1 MMRLDT
7 GLSPQQDGMAQS
19 PRCPVCGAEGHF
31 SKAFGQHR
39 LFKCSDCRSL
49 FYWPPPILASDA
61 PGPWWES
68 TKWYVERGANLLFYR
83 EILEYTRLVLLAQK
97 GQMGP
102 DQVDFL
108 EVGGSYGFLLDM
120 AKCQLGWR
128 VQGVDPSLCARDGAR
143 ELGLDIING
152 RLEDGGLTRGADALV
167 GIQLIEHLAD
177 PRAFARAMAGALK
190 DDGFIVLTTPDARLS
205 DLGPEYSPGEH
216 NIMFSP
222 EGLEIILAEAGFQH
236 RHFVK
241 PHLHSALLVLA
252 SKKKL
257 SVDLDSAF
265 KSVEVSAVKRMV
277 IDYLKTRLRSGP
289 LPRSLQV
296 GLQFRLFELLV
307 NQGLY
312 EQASHVAGPLE
323 QLLKEEQPGALS
335 PLFSIRQLQA
345 LPPAI
350 APLHYMNAWSGCLPP
365 YLFYQGI
372 LNLNHHNKRQ
382 EAAECFYQAAQLF
395 DYEVHHLGL
404 EQYEPWLTV
413 AQKHAAMAGK
423 PVRLEGP
430 ATERLT
436 AAPIHTETRHLLA
449 PPFISRG
456 IADLQREIPVGRLRL
471 VKAVRHTSYISS
483 FKSWEDHL
491 SGVVLDLRVMCDPV
505 PGTVELSLF
514 IFEEFNP
521 IPLRTVSQKVDV
533 SSKAGRRFT
542 EAFQFAP
549 LSGSQGKT
557 YTIVLE
563 CSANTSKAFL
573 LCTSV
578 PGRVTIAGSR
588 RHENTQPVIIPYH
601 SMEVPGQRYS
611 QHGAPLVSCLIV
623 TYNSAGYIRRCLDS
637 LLRQDYP
644 NLEIIVVDNQSQDQT
659 VEIVREEFPSV
670 KLLIA
675 DRNLEFAK
683 GMNWGCSQCQGE
695 YICVLNCDLVLED
708 GAIRRF
714 VEHLEISPF
723 IAIVGSVIETKGS
736 IIWYA
741 DTFLLNG
748 RIGSSADLLREV
760 RFCAAPCGA
769 GFLIRKSVINE
780 MGYLFDEGFISNWE
794 DHDLGLRCWLQGYL
808 VLHIPETGLYHD
820 GGGAYGFL
828 NPKRDVSII
837 RNTLLTYFKSFAWG
851 NFLRAFVTTALTCT
865 TLPRIRG
872 LFRFLG
878 SFWKYLPVRAALQR
892 QRQIS
897 DTWLRILTSGIV
909 GLKIDQKK

>member
-1 MMRLDT
+1 MPPDLSKAVKQDFKVTGTMGVMRLDK

-19 PRCPVCGAEGHF
+19 PRCPVCDAEGHF
-31 SKAFGQHR
+31 SKAFGLHR

-49 FYWPPPILASDA
+49 FYWPPLILASDA

-102 DQVDFL
+102 DQVNFL

-167 GIQLIEHLAD
+167 GIQLIEHLPD

-216 NIMFSP
+216 NILFSP

-241 PHLHSALLVLA
+241 PHLHSACLVLA
-252 SKKKL
+252 SKKNL
-257 SVDLDSAF
+257 GVDLDSAF

-277 IDYLKTRLRSGP
+277 IDYLKARLGSGP
-289 LPRSLQV
+289 LPRSLHV

-312 EQASHVAGPLE
+312 EQASRVAGPLE
-323 QLLKEEQPGALS
+323 QLLKEEQSGALS
-335 PLFSIRQLQA
+335 VLVGIRQLQD

-350 APLHYMNAWSGCLPP
+350 APHHYMNTWSGCLPP

-423 PVRLEGP
+423 PVRLKGP
-430 ATERLT
+430 ATARLT
-436 AAPIHTETRHLLA
+436 AAPIHTETPRLLA
-449 PPFISRG
+449 PPFIRGG
-456 IADLQREIPVGRLRL
+456 IADLKREIPVGRLRF
-471 VKAVRHTSYISS
+471 VKAVGHTSYISS
-483 FKSWEDHL
+483 LKSWEDQL

-505 PGTVELSLF
+505 PDTVELSLF

-521 IPLRTVSQKVDV
+521 IPLRTVNQKVEV

-542 EAFQFAP
+542 EVFEFAP
-549 LSGSQGKT
+549 LFGSQGKT
-557 YTIVLE
+557 YTIALE
-563 CSANTSKAFL
+563 CSANTSKAFM

-578 PGRVTIAGSR
+578 PGASPLPGLTAIRIPNRSLFPTTLWRFRRNDIPNMMRPSSVASLSPTIV
-588 RHENTQPVIIPYH
+588 PVIFGDASTPCCGKTIP
-601 SMEVPGQRYS
+601 
-611 QHGAPLVSCLIV
+611 
-623 TYNSAGYIRRCLDS
+623 T
-637 LLRQDYP
+637 
-644 NLEIIVVDNQSQDQT
+644 
-659 VEIVREEFPSV
+659 
-670 KLLIA
+670 
-675 DRNLEFAK
+675 
-683 GMNWGCSQCQGE
+683 
-695 YICVLNCDLVLED
+695 
-708 GAIRRF
+708 
-714 VEHLEISPF
+714 
-723 IAIVGSVIETKGS
+723 
-736 IIWYA
+736 
-741 DTFLLNG
+741 
-748 RIGSSADLLREV
+748 
-760 RFCAAPCGA
+760 
-769 GFLIRKSVINE
+769 RK
-780 MGYLFDEGFISNWE
+780 
-794 DHDLGLRCWLQGYL
+794 
-808 VLHIPETGLYHD
+808 
-820 GGGAYGFL
+820 
-828 NPKRDVSII
+828 
-837 RNTLLTYFKSFAWG
+837 
-851 NFLRAFVTTALTCT
+851 
-865 TLPRIRG
+865 
-872 LFRFLG
+872 
-878 SFWKYLPVRAALQR
+878 
-892 QRQIS
+892 
-897 DTWLRILTSGIV
+897 
-909 GLKIDQKK
+909 